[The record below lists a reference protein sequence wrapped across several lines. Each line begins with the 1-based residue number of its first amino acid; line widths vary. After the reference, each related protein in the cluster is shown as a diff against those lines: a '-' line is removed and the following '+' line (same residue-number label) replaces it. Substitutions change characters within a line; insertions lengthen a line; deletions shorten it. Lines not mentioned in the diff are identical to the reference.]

1 LIIYWLEFGKNIS
14 CVLLGF
20 VVYCIHN
27 NRNFM
32 NTDQTINAIKQ
43 FCKASSSDEQIWNGN
58 KSTYHWNIG
67 KVTSIGI
74 VNGVVR
80 KLAGI
85 DVSGKQIW
93 AVAGSLKIMP
103 DGTIA
108 RFTGMPKKFISDI
121 MSKVALTT
129 APKEVTETAD
139 VVSGI

>member
-1 LIIYWLEFGKNIS
+1 
-14 CVLLGF
+14 
-20 VVYCIHN
+20 
-27 NRNFM
+27 M
-32 NTDQTINAIKQ
+32 NADLTINAIKQ
-43 FCKASSSDEQIWNGN
+43 FCKDSSSDEQIWNGN
-58 KSTYHWNIG
+58 KSTYYWNIG

-103 DGTIA
+103 DGKIA
-108 RFTGMPKKFISDI
+108 RFTGMPKKFITEI
-121 MSKVALTT
+121 MGKVQTPIAVV
-129 APKEVTETAD
+129 EVVTETAD